1 MKVAITT
8 DWLNSFGGAERV
20 LVELHRMFPEAPLYT
35 TVYDPAGLP
44 DFMQGWD
51 VRPSFLQRIPLARRR
66 HQWLLPLMPVAFR
79 SFDLSAYDLVIT
91 ASSAFSKAVVT
102 RPDATNLCYCYT
114 PPRYLWDLRDQYVR
128 GVMRPVTEPLV
139 RHLRAKDLEAAA
151 GVDHFVAISDHTA
164 DRVRRHYGRDPAVV
178 YPPVDVR
185 RFAEVPEEPGDAYLV
200 VSRLVGYKRVDLAV
214 EACNR
219 LGRRL
224 VVAGGGP
231 ELERLRR
238 LAGPTVEML
247 GKVGDAELPALYAR
261 SRALL
266 FPGLED
272 FGIVP
277 VEAQA
282 AGRPVVAYGAGGA
295 LETVVDGRTG
305 VFFPHQTAE
314 SLADAIVRLEETSID
329 AGTCRANAARF
340 DAMHFRAGLA
350 AELDRHAVGWRA
362 AAVGVEGLD
371 ARWSA
376 EPAMDPAAHD
386 GPRRANGSGGMAP
399 QAADPAGPAP
409 VPPAPPAS

>member
-66 HQWLLPLMPVAFR
+66 HQWLLPLMPAAFR

-91 ASSAFSKAVVT
+91 ASSAFSKAAVT
-102 RPDATNLCYCYT
+102 RADATNLCYCYT

-128 GVMRPVTEPLV
+128 GVMRPVTEPIV
-139 RHLRAKDLEAAA
+139 RYLRGKDREAAA
-151 GVDHFVAISDHTA
+151 AVDHFVAISDHTA
-164 DRVRRHYGRDPAVV
+164 DRVRRHYGREAAVV
-178 YPPVDVR
+178 YPPVDVA
-185 RFAEVPEEPGDAYLV
+185 RFAEVPDEGGDAYLV
-200 VSRLVGYKRVDLAV
+200 LSRLVGYKRVDLAI

-224 VVAGGGP
+224 IVAGGGP

-238 LAGPTVEML
+238 RAGPTVEVL
-247 GKVGDAELPALYAR
+247 GNVGDDELPALYAR

-295 LETVVDGRTG
+295 LETVVEGQTG
-305 VFFPHQTAE
+305 VFFAEQTVE
-314 SLADAIVRLEETSID
+314 SLADAIVRLEESSID
-329 AGTCRANAARF
+329 PGTCRANAARF
-340 DAMHFRAGLA
+340 GAVHFRAGLG
-350 AELDRHAVGWRA
+350 AELDRHASGWRA
-362 AAVGVEGLD
+362 AAVGVEELED
-371 ARWSA
+371 RWRA
-376 EPAMDPAAHD
+376 GPTAASPSS
-386 GPRRANGSGGMAP
+386 GPPGPSGGSAGLSA
-399 QAADPAGPAP
+399 QAINPAGPAP
-409 VPPAPPAS
+409 VSQTPPVS